1 MSEDELQISDN
12 KILALRI
19 CCGLSFFVNTVTFL
33 FAVINSSIHICKHKK
48 IKTLIV
54 VFYLFLFLNAIANVA
69 MLLMIITD
77 PIKAVR
83 DKELEG
89 NIRNTLI
96 TVMASTNMGIYITLG
111 LTMF

>member
-1 MSEDELQISDN
+1 MSVEELQISDN
-12 KILALRI
+12 KIMALRL
-19 CCGLSFFVNTVTFL
+19 CCGLSFLVNTITFL
-33 FAVINSSIHICKHKK
+33 FAVINSCNHICRHKK

-54 VFYLFLFLNAIANVA
+54 VFYLFLFFNAIANVV

-89 NIRNTLI
+89 NIRNTLV

>member
-1 MSEDELQISDN
+1 MSEDKLQISDN

-33 FAVINSSIHICKHKK
+33 FAVINSCNHICRHKK

-54 VFYLFLFLNAIANVA
+54 VFYLFLFFNAIANVV

-77 PIKAVR
+77 PIKAVK
-83 DKELEG
+83 DKNLEG
-89 NIRNTLI
+89 TIRNTLI
-96 TVMASTNMGIYITLG
+96 LTMASTSMGIYITLG